1 LSAVAGPDGSGGRL
15 GAAASPGEVQ
25 WGPAAR
31 SMWRALL
38 WRPAL
43 WPAGMVAVVRLARP
57 GWWRRWPPLP
67 LPSTGLWRFRM
78 ETAYGGSG
86 DAAPDED
93 DVVSFLQWSRSLRR
107 WRRH

>member
-1 LSAVAGPDGSGGRL
+1 
-15 GAAASPGEVQ
+15 
-25 WGPAAR
+25 
-31 SMWRALL
+31 
-38 WRPAL
+38 
-43 WPAGMVAVVRLARP
+43 
-57 GWWRRWPPLP
+57 
-67 LPSTGLWRFRM
+67 M